1 MTASSTSPPVRVGVV
16 GVGAI
21 AAALVDA
28 MLTGPRADGV
38 RVVLSPR
45 SADRAADLASRYDA
59 VTVVASN
66 QAVLDASDVV
76 VLAVLPGQVATVCA
90 ELTFRPDHVVANL
103 AAGWPP
109 SVLAAHVAPATDVC
123 QLIPLPVV
131 ALHAGPVVLFPAH
144 PLVADLLEGCGDV
157 VVLERE
163 ADVLVLNCVSA
174 AMSSFFELQSTLVGW
189 ATGAGLDRGTALEY
203 VTALFHGLASEAVV
217 ERAGGREAVPVE
229 HETPGGFNEQVRRA
243 LTAHGTFVELT
254 RQLDDLLRTRVAP
267 PPA

>member
-1 MTASSTSPPVRVGVV
+1 MTAAVRLGVV

-21 AAALVDA
+21 AAALVEA
-28 MLTGPRADGV
+28 LLTGPRAGAVD
-38 RVVLSPR
+38 VVLSPR
-45 SADRAADLASRYDA
+45 SADRAAELAARFDA
-59 VTVVASN
+59 VTVAASN

-76 VLAVLPGQVATVCA
+76 VLAVLPGQVAAVCA
-90 ELTFRPDHVVANL
+90 DLAFRPDHVVANL

-131 ALHAGPVVLFPAH
+131 TLHAGPLVLFPAH
-144 PLVADLLEGCGDV
+144 PLLAGLLEGCGDL

-163 ADVLVLNCVSA
+163 ADVMVLNCVSA
-174 AMSSFFELQSTLVGW
+174 AMSSFFQLQSTLVGW
-189 ATGAGLDRGTALEY
+189 AAGAGLDRATALEY
-203 VTALFHGLASEAVV
+203 VTALFHGLATEAVV
-217 ERAGGREAVPVE
+217 ERGRGREAVPVE
-229 HETPGGFNEQVRRA
+229 HETPGGLNEQVRLA
-243 LTAHGTFVELT
+243 LTANGTFTELT